1 MTNSTPMDVL
11 NSTNYLLKKA
21 YCFLF
26 LELLAFND
34 VLKKFTSGRI
44 LHNEKKLAAGLND
57 LKFRM
62 YSKYL
67 PRRVELHWDV

>member
-11 NSTNYLLKKA
+11 DSTNYLLEKA
-21 YCFLF
+21 YSFLL

-44 LHNEKKLAAGLND
+44 FHNEKKLAAGLND

-67 PRRVELHWDV
+67 PRRVELH

>member
-1 MTNSTPMDVL
+1 MDVL
-11 NSTNYLLKKA
+11 DSTNYLLEKA
-21 YCFLF
+21 YSFLL

-44 LHNEKKLAAGLND
+44 FHNEKKLAASLND

-62 YSKYL
+62 YLEYL
-67 PRRVELHWDV
+67 PRKVELH